1 MQIGFSGRR
10 DAQRDVGHRA
20 SVATH
25 PKSRF
30 APPKAGFFSVVAA
43 SRVLSDVPHRMAK
56 RSLPQRK
63 IIPVKRFRMIENRS
77 SANNEAI
84 EPPTNL
90 RYKSPLSA

>member
-1 MQIGFSGRR
+1 VQIGFAGRS

-20 SVATH
+20 SIATH
-25 PKSRF
+25 PKIRF
-30 APPKAGFFSVVAA
+30 APPKAGFLCVVAA
-43 SRVLSDVPHRMAK
+43 SRFLSDVPHRMAK

-84 EPPTNL
+84 EPPRHL